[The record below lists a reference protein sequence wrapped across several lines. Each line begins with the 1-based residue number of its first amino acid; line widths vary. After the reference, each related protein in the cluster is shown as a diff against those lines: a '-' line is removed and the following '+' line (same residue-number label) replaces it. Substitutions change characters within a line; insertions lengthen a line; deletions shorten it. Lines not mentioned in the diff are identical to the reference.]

1 MEVVTLDSQVYRN
14 LVEKLETIFQFVKSQ
29 GTIQLNESEKPREKT
44 EKGIALDNKD
54 VCKLLHVSLRTL
66 NRIRT
71 RGEITYTRIG
81 GRIRYN
87 IEDVNKYIAEGKY
100 ETVNV
105 IAQHNHL
112 SI

>member
-14 LVEKLETIFQFVKSQ
+14 LVEKLETIFLFVKSQ
-29 GTIQLNESEKPREKT
+29 GTIQLNESEKP

-71 RGEITYTRIG
+71 RGEIAYTRIG

-87 IEDVNKYIAEGKY
+87 IEDINKYIAEGKY
-100 ETVNV
+100 ETVNE